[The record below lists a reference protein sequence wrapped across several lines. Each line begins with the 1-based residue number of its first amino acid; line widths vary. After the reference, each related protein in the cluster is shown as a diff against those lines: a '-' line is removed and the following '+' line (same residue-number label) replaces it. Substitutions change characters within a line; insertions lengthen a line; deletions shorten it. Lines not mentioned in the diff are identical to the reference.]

1 MPEPEADEPRRG
13 KRNPPWSR
21 DELILALDLYMRLRN
36 TPIAKNAEEIAE
48 LSGFLGRM
56 ATSLGRTQSGSFRNP
71 AGVYMKLINFRRLDP
86 DYIDKGK
93 VGLER
98 AIRKKAQ
105 FGTSSRAIQGRWP
118 LLPRRSES
126 ELPARISLLL
136 PRLRIGFSCAIQK
149 NGRLIGSWTA
159 GLSTIAGACVL
170 QTAINSPPVNLESSA
185 LASTGEASRSATG
198 NQHSNLAFTLCAR
211 SRVKLSQ
218 ARAPPTSFGQKG
230 KNAKRDGRPSI
241 LDTCEP
247 ILIGH

>member
-56 ATSLGRTQSGSFRNP
+56 ATSLGRTQSGCFRNP
-71 AGVYMKLINFRRLDP
+71 AGVYMKLMNFRRLDP

-98 AIRKKAQ
+98 GNKEEGPVWNEFSGNPGALAVAAASIRERITGEDQSTAAETSYWVFVCNPKKWAIDRFLDRRIEHDSWGVRPSDRDKFSPGQ
-105 FGTSSRAIQGRWP
+105 LGIIRVGVD
-118 LLPRRSES
+118 RRSIAERDGKPALEPGIYALCEVES
-126 ELPARISLLL
+126 EAQPGTGAADE
-136 PRLRIGFSCAIQK
+136 F
-149 NGRLIGSWTA
+149 WTEGEEREA
-159 GLSTIAGACVL
+159 GW
-170 QTAINSPPVNLESSA
+170 
-185 LASTGEASRSATG
+185 
-198 NQHSNLAFTLCAR
+198 
-211 SRVKLSQ
+211 
-218 ARAPPTSFGQKG
+218 PTV
-230 KNAKRDGRPSI
+230 I

>member
-71 AGVYMKLINFRRLDP
+71 AGVYMKLMNFRRLDP

-98 AIRKKAQ
+98 GNKEEGPVWNEFSGNPGALAVAAASIRERITGEDQSTAAETSYWVFVCNPKKWAIDRFLDRRIEHDIWGVRPSDRDKFSPGQ
-105 FGTSSRAIQGRWP
+105 LGIIRVGVD
-118 LLPRRSES
+118 RRS
-126 ELPARISLLL
+126 
-136 PRLRIGFSCAIQK
+136 
-149 NGRLIGSWTA
+149 
-159 GLSTIAGACVL
+159 IA
-170 QTAINSPPVNLESSA
+170 E
-185 LASTGEASRSATG
+185 
-198 NQHSNLAFTLCAR
+198 
-211 SRVKLSQ
+211 
-218 ARAPPTSFGQKG
+218 
-230 KNAKRDGRPSI
+230 RDGKPA
-241 LDTCEP
+241 LEP
-247 ILIGH
+247 GIYRLQV